1 VAFLRKSTLECSFQ
15 ANFAAFTKSGLP
27 HLNILASLSRRV
39 FVQNLHVTVLTAGVV
54 CRLARSALITPSKVV
69 RGGTLR
75 SHECMPPF
83 QHPTSWKIDYELW
96 QPGRC
101 ALHNEATPRAS
112 AAMQVAR
119 VIRLHAARTD
129 FQKFRQTRSREAAE
143 LSERANTKLGLR
155 RMLVLGLPS

>member
-1 VAFLRKSTLECSFQ
+1 M
-15 ANFAAFTKSGLP
+15 SGLP
-27 HLNILASLSRRV
+27 HLNISASLSRRM
-39 FVQNLHVTVLTAGVV
+39 FVHNLHVSVLTAGLV

-69 RGGTLR
+69 LGGTLR
-75 SHECMPPF
+75 SHECLPLRPF

-101 ALHNEATPRAS
+101 TLHNEASNTRQRECS

-119 VIRLHAARTD
+119 VIRLHGAARTD

-143 LSERANTKLGLR
+143 LSERANTKLGLL
-155 RMLVLGLPS
+155 LVPGLPS